1 MRPASVHSGDTGA
14 VEALVLLVED
24 DRSIR
29 DVTRMGLSD
38 AGFTVVTAGDGEEA
52 LPAFRRHAR
61 DAGVFVVTLPHRDG
75 LEVLRAIRHTS
86 SVPVLMLTARDTTTD
101 VVLGL
106 ELGADDYMTKPFEM
120 PVLVA
125 RLRSVLR
132 RANRADVGDELRV
145 GD

>member
-52 LPAFRRHAR
+52 LAAFRRHAP
-61 DAGVFVVTLPHRDG
+61 DAVVLDVMLPRREG
-75 LEVLRAIRHTS
+75 LEVLRAIRHTA
-86 SVPVLMLTARDTTTD
+86 SVPVLMLTARDTTTA
-101 VVLGL
+101 VV
-106 ELGADDYMTKPFEM
+106 
-120 PVLVA
+120 
-125 RLRSVLR
+125 R
-132 RANRADVGDELRV
+132 
-145 GD
+145 